1 MKNQFLK
8 NTPLFATLT
17 DEERRLVARE
27 MDVRRF
33 PKGAVLFEEGTPADA
48 FYLVKSGLLRLV
60 ERSAGNRVL
69 ANLGPGGLAGEVDA
83 MLRRPYG
90 VTAVAATDLHVWV
103 MPAERWEALITH
115 RPSIA
120 VKLSALLG
128 QPILDL
134 TDHLAS
140 QLASCGLLQGVTP
153 EAVRALAER
162 MSPDIVPRGAL
173 IFQAGVQAEAAYF
186 VESGE
191 VVLVSTL
198 PDAPEPFRQI
208 GAGEFFGHMATIA
221 GEPYGAVARAATE
234 VQLWRITRS
243 DLEVVLQQY
252 PDLRRAFTQELK
264 EHRLAAADRT
274 AAREML
280 RRVPLFASL
289 ADDVLD
295 MVAGHL
301 QIHHVEPEEY
311 LFRAGEPGIAFY
323 LVSRGTIHLL
333 DGDEVLEEL
342 QEGDF
347 LGEMALLTGKTWAY
361 DAKVITP
368 AILWLLRKS
377 EFDMLTARV
386 PALAT
391 AVAERLQ
398 RLLLEGRGPEEDAQE
413 KVSTLRQ
420 FPLFAPLTDEEL
432 ETMAVHLEER
442 RFVAGSL
449 IYRQGEPAEAFYLLS
464 EGEVMLEGSHGRLI
478 QVRAPGFFGE
488 VGLLTGS
495 HERETARAV
504 TDVALF
510 VLPRDQFELMI
521 SRYPQITLTLTRVLS
536 ARLAAEPLQPSEPV
550 VGRDV
555 PATAAVTVPTME
567 REEAGPGLLAEL
579 FTWFAAR
586 SRGAKVRLVLLALL
600 LFWLAGV
607 AAPTVALSAIM
618 NSGNGGVSAG
628 RSGSLPTNAAGGIVQ
643 VASPTPTVEPS
654 PARQL
659 ALKPTFTPEPTA
671 TPVPTDTPTPT
682 PTPMPTDTP
691 EPTPTPVPPTN
702 TPEPTAAPSAPAPT
716 TAPAAVARAQ
726 AVARQAPAEP
736 PRNLDPRL
744 GQLGV
749 SIEPATV
756 PSGQPYWRVI
766 EIIWQDEQQAAGKHS
781 VFVEV
786 LDENGNRVVGQPVV
800 FAWAD
805 GKTVSPTEN
814 KPPPEYG
821 VNFPMY
827 SAGQAYSVWVEGLP
841 SDKVHGLGLGD
852 LEERWRAVH
861 VVYLIKFQKVVKP

>member
-33 PKGAVLFEEGTPADA
+33 PKGAVVFEEGAPADA

-60 ERSAGNRVL
+60 ERSDGNRVL

-103 MPAERWEALITH
+103 MPVERWDALIAS

-128 QPILDL
+128 QPILNL
-134 TDHLAS
+134 TNHLAN
-140 QLASCGLLQGVTP
+140 QLMSCELLQGVAP
-153 EAVRALAER
+153 AAVQALAER

-186 VESGE
+186 IESGE
-191 VVLVSTL
+191 VILVSTL
-198 PDAPEPFRQI
+198 PDAPEPFRQL
-208 GAGEFFGHMATIA
+208 GPGEFFGHMATIA

-234 VQLWRITRS
+234 VQLWRISRS
-243 DLEVVLQQY
+243 DLEAVFQEH
-252 PDLRRAFTQELK
+252 PDLHRAFTQDLK
-264 EHRLAAADRT
+264 AHRLAAADRV

-280 RRVPLFASL
+280 RQVPLFASL

-295 MVAGHL
+295 MVTGHL
-301 QIHHVEPEEY
+301 QIHHFEPEEY
-311 LFRAGEPGIAFY
+311 LFRAGEPGITFY
-323 LVSRGTIHLL
+323 LVSRGTVHLL
-333 DGDEVLEEL
+333 DGEEVLEEL

-347 LGEMALLTGKTWAY
+347 LGEMALLTGKTWSY
-361 DAKVITP
+361 DAKAVTP

-377 EFDMLTARV
+377 EFDMLAAQV

-391 AVAERLQ
+391 AVSERLQ
-398 RLLLEGRGPEEDAQE
+398 HLLLKGHELVGE
-413 KVSTLRQ
+413 KRVSALRR
-420 FPLFAPLTDEEL
+420 FPLFAPLADQEL
-432 ETMAVHLEER
+432 EDLASHLDEQH
-442 RFVAGSL
+442 FVAGSV
-449 IYRQGEPAEAFYLLS
+449 IYRRGEPAQAFYLLS
-464 EGEVMLEGSHGRLI
+464 EGEVELEGLHGNQIR
-478 QVRAPGFFGE
+478 VRAPGFFGE

-495 HERETARAV
+495 HQRETARAITGV
-504 TDVALF
+504 TLY
-510 VLPRDQFELMI
+510 VLPRDEFELMI
-521 SRYPQITLTLTRVLS
+521 SRHPQITLTLTRVLS
-536 ARLAAEPLQPSEPV
+536 ARLAAEPPQPPATTTM
-550 VGRDV
+550 GRYA
-555 PATAAVTVPTME
+555 PAATAAPLAATTPTE
-567 REEAGPGLLAEL
+567 QEEVGPGLLAEL

-618 NSGNGGVSAG
+618 NSGNGGASAG

-654 PARQL
+654 PTLKL

-671 TPVPTDTPTPT
+671 TPVPTNTPTPT
-682 PTPMPTDTP
+682 PTPVPTNTP
-691 EPTPTPVPPTN
+691 EPTPTPAPTN
-702 TPEPTAAPSAPAPT
+702 TPKPPAAPPPAT
-716 TAPAAVARAQ
+716 PAAVAQAPQ
-726 AVARQAPAEP
+726 AVARQVPPEP

-749 SIEPATV
+749 SIEPANV

-766 EIIWQDEQQAAGKHS
+766 EVLWQDEQQAAGRHS

-786 LDENGNRVVGQPVV
+786 LDENGNRIVGQPVV

-814 KPPPEYG
+814 KPPPEYA

-827 SAGQAYSVWVEGLP
+827 AAGQAYSIWVEGLP
-841 SDKVHGLGLGD
+841 SDKVRGLGLGD
-852 LEERWRAVH
+852 LEERWRTIH